1 MEMMNANLLRMQRCT
16 LLGLPAL
23 FTPHRI
29 DSRTVHL
36 GFHCYEVQAMRGQNP
51 AIFCLTDDAGEDL
64 YGTVLC
70 LAQIRMGPG
79 DKRVLRDGDLE
90 LSWINRQFTP
100 AAFEDLYQ
108 RGQLH

>member
-1 MEMMNANLLRMQRCT
+1 MEIMNANLLRMQRCT

-23 FTPHRI
+23 FTPHKI

-36 GFHCYEVQAMRGQNP
+36 GFNCYEVQVVRGQKP
-51 AIFCLTDDAGEDL
+51 AVFFLTDDAGEDL

-70 LAQIRMGPG
+70 LAQIRMELG
-79 DKRVLRDGDLE
+79 DKRVLQDGDLE
-90 LSWINRQFTP
+90 LSWISRQFTP
-100 AAFEDLYQ
+100 AVFEDLYQ

>member
-23 FTPHRI
+23 FTPHRV

-36 GFHCYEVQAMRGQNP
+36 GFNCYEVQVMRGQKP
-51 AIFCLTDDAGEDL
+51 AVFFLTDDAGEDL

-70 LAQIRMGPG
+70 LAQIGIEPG

-90 LSWINRQFTP
+90 LSWISRQFTP
-100 AAFEDLYQ
+100 AVFEDLYQ
-108 RGQLH
+108 RRQLH